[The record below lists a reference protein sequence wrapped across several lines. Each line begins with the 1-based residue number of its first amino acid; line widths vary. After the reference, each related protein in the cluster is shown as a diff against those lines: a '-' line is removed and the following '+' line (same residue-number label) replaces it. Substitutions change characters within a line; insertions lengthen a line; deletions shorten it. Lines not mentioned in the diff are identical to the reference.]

1 MAQKVKILAVDDV
14 PSNLFILRIFLK
26 NIDAEIVEA
35 CGGHEALKAIRKHEF
50 AAAILDV
57 NMPDM
62 DGYELA
68 RRIRSQRRCEDL
80 PIIFLSAVYSDNYHI
95 FKGYNAGAVDFLA
108 KPFMPEVLIGKILFF
123 IKIYNQ
129 QLRLKEIIKELKRTK
144 ALMMEQNKVLE
155 ELASQDMLT
164 GLYNRRQL
172 AKILRREADR
182 CRREGGDLSLLI
194 FDLDYFKQVN
204 DTYGHDFGDYVIKEF
219 AARILSCISDS
230 DHAFRFGGEEFIVV
244 LPQTDLRGAVATA
257 ENIRRL
263 CEEKLFQ
270 SLPHAISMTVSV
282 GVASY
287 RNDPPQRQRDMIRH
301 ADSALYHA
309 KQNGRNQVSVYSGS
323 APEASFLV

>member
-1 MAQKVKILAVDDV
+1 
-14 PSNLFILRIFLK
+14 
-26 NIDAEIVEA
+26 
-35 CGGHEALKAIRKHEF
+35 
-50 AAAILDV
+50 
-57 NMPDM
+57 
-62 DGYELA
+62 
-68 RRIRSQRRCEDL
+68 
-80 PIIFLSAVYSDNYHI
+80 
-95 FKGYNAGAVDFLA
+95 
-108 KPFMPEVLIGKILFF
+108 MPEVLIGKILFF

-144 ALMMEQNKVLE
+144 ALVMEQNKVLE

-172 AKILRREADR
+172 AEVMKREAER
-182 CRREGGDLSLLI
+182 SRRYGTELSLLML
-194 FDLDYFKQVN
+194 DLDHFKKVN

-230 DHAFRFGGEEFIVV
+230 DYAFRFGGEEFIVV

-287 RNDPPQRQRDMIRH
+287 RDNPPRRQRDMIRH